1 MNRMDN
7 QNLLRRGR
15 PEDATR
21 IDNCGNVNMSLLNAE
36 SIFPIPK
43 SISSMSQFAYDNAL
57 MVYDLESGLQYGVLK
72 ESGMYYYFES
82 SADENRVVTTD
93 LENRRLEVYENDTM
107 INKAGTQAVIDLDTN
122 GRRWE
127 GEVNNGKPYGYGVIY
142 DEEGRKEY
150 EGFMIN
156 ESKTGYGI
164 EYYSDIDRVQ
174 YDGCYYNN
182 NRFGKGTLYDRN
194 GVIEY
199 EGIWKNDTP
208 YSSQFDGKTIDS
220 HTESVV
226 IPKRSL
232 KKPESIILPS
242 FLHSLKRVVIRNGC
256 FGNVRLFEMDGLSEL
271 NSVVIG
277 KKSFRISGSERSD
290 GTCRIVNC
298 PKLKSIQI
306 GDWSFEDY
314 HSFELNN
321 LPSLQTIKI
330 CIGCFFFAP
339 LFSLTGITEGAIS
352 FTELPQLQSVSLSN
366 CSFTYVHSVVFE
378 SDGMDGLMIQICHN
392 YYLFSFVHL
401 LFKVI
406 LVMIKRRL
414 AMNPSTTR
422 IH

>member
-7 QNLLRRGR
+7 QNLLRRNR
-15 PEDATR
+15 PEDGTTIDTR
-21 IDNCGNVNMSLLNAE
+21 GNVNMSLLNAE

-43 SISSMSQFAYDNAL
+43 LISSISQFAYDDAL
-57 MVYDLESGLQYGVLK
+57 MVYDLESGLQYGVVK

-82 SADENRVVTTD
+82 SADENRVVTAE

-208 YSSQFDGKTIDS
+208 YSSQFDGKTIDN

-242 FLHSLKRVVIRNGC
+242 FLHSLKHIVIGNYCFEGVRV
-256 FGNVRLFEMDGLSEL
+256 FELDGLSEL

-290 GTCRIVNC
+290 GSCRIVNC
-298 PKLKSIQI
+298 PKLKSIKI

-339 LFSLTGITEGAIS
+339 LFSLTGITE
-352 FTELPQLQSVSLSN
+352 
-366 CSFTYVHSVVFE
+366 
-378 SDGMDGLMIQICHN
+378 
-392 YYLFSFVHL
+392 
-401 LFKVI
+401 
-406 LVMIKRRL
+406 
-414 AMNPSTTR
+414 
-422 IH
+422 